1 MAKKTEITNAIPK
14 TTIHLDPNA
23 VPETPE
29 VGPAVE
35 ETVVSVEPA
44 KKVKRRKARTTEELH
59 KLPYNKGWTDAET
72 RAYIN
77 YLREEIAL
85 KTNMIEEL
93 KVSCQRFNE
102 MYQNCDTAYQRLKT
116 AIDNRES
123 FIKQVVGTAY
133 ASIMNMKEMQV

>member
-1 MAKKTEITNAIPK
+1 MAKKNTIPEA
-14 TTIHLDPNA
+14 TTDEALTVVTDTP
-23 VPETPE
+23 VSET
-29 VGPAVE
+29 AVE
-35 ETVVSVEPA
+35 ETVVSVEPE
-44 KKVKRRKARTTEELH
+44 KKTKRRKSRTTEELH

-123 FIKQVVGTAY
+123 FIKQIVGTAY

>member
-1 MAKKTEITNAIPK
+1 MAKKN
-14 TTIHLDPNA
+14 TT
-23 VPETPE
+23 PETTTDEALTVVTDTPVAE
-29 VGPAVE
+29 TAVE
-35 ETVVSVEPA
+35 ETAAPE
-44 KKVKRRKARTTEELH
+44 KKTKRRKSRTTEELH
-59 KLPYNKGWTDAET
+59 KLPYSKGWTDAET

-102 MYQNCDTAYQRLKT
+102 MYQNCDTAYQRLKAT
-116 AIDNRES
+116 IDNRES

>member
-1 MAKKTEITNAIPK
+1 MAKKNT
-14 TTIHLDPNA
+14 
-23 VPETPE
+23 TPE
-29 VGPAVE
+29 ATTDEALTVVTDTPVSETAVE
-35 ETVVSVEPA
+35 EVTAPA

-102 MYQNCDTAYQRLKT
+102 MYQNCDTAYQRLKA

>member
-1 MAKKTEITNAIPK
+1 MAKKNTIPEA
-14 TTIHLDPNA
+14 TTDEALTVVTDTP
-23 VPETPE
+23 VSET
-29 VGPAVE
+29 AVE
-35 ETVVSVEPA
+35 ETATPA
-44 KKVKRRKARTTEELH
+44 KKVKRRKARKARTTEELH

-93 KVSCQRFNE
+93 KISCQRFNE
-102 MYQNCDTAYQRLKT
+102 MYQNCDTAYQRLKA

>member
-1 MAKKTEITNAIPK
+1 MAKKDTISEA
-14 TTIHLDPNA
+14 TTDEALTVVTDTP
-23 VPETPE
+23 VSET
-29 VGPAVE
+29 AVE

-44 KKVKRRKARTTEELH
+44 KKKRRKARTTEELH

-102 MYQNCDTAYQRLKT
+102 MYQNCDTAYQRLKA

>member
-1 MAKKTEITNAIPK
+1 MAKKN
-14 TTIHLDPNA
+14 TIHEATTDEALTVVTDTP
-23 VPETPE
+23 VSET
-29 VGPAVE
+29 AVE
-35 ETVVSVEPA
+35 ETTAPA
-44 KKVKRRKARTTEELH
+44 KKKRRKARTTEELH

>member
-1 MAKKTEITNAIPK
+1 MAKKNT
-14 TTIHLDPNA
+14 
-23 VPETPE
+23 TPE
-29 VGPAVE
+29 ATTDEALTVVTDTPVSETAVE
-35 ETVVSVEPA
+35 ETVVPVEPA
-44 KKVKRRKARTTEELH
+44 KKKRRKARTTEELH

-72 RAYIN
+72 RTYIN

-102 MYQNCDTAYQRLKT
+102 MYQNCDTAYQRLKA

>member
-1 MAKKTEITNAIPK
+1 MAKKNT
-14 TTIHLDPNA
+14 
-23 VPETPE
+23 TPE
-29 VGPAVE
+29 ATTDEALTVVTDTPVSETAVE
-35 ETVVSVEPA
+35 ATVVSVEPA
-44 KKVKRRKARTTEELH
+44 KKKRRKARTTEELH

-116 AIDNRES
+116 AIDNREN

>member
-1 MAKKTEITNAIPK
+1 MAKKNT
-14 TTIHLDPNA
+14 
-23 VPETPE
+23 TPE
-29 VGPAVE
+29 ATTDEALTVVTDTPVSETAVE